1 MIRRSLFGRIIIRN
15 PQNRDT
21 TGIVRKLPARDRRC
35 APGVAEHIYWRDG
48 LIVAMQAEVS
58 LTHSKILIV
67 SYLFPPVGGIGV
79 QRALSLAKYLPACG
93 YEVHVLK
100 ATNAGGPVY
109 DPDLV
114 RQIPSFVKVHTAFTP
129 EIPFAIR
136 QKLWAMLATSK
147 NLNRKVARNTAARI
161 SWKRYLIGLGKR
173 ALSPEPE
180 ILWVPFALRKAR
192 QIIKRHDIKFVL
204 ITVPPFSALVLGTAL
219 KREFPSLLL
228 VSDFRDEWLSFYLK
242 DFEFQ
247 NSEHTRRRA
256 ETIEREAV
264 ESSDLVVAVNR
275 SSCAEIRHRYPGQP
289 DSKFAVIPNGY
300 DADVFASFQ
309 PRPHASARMVVT
321 HVGTVYKTASPRF
334 YLDALDGLP
343 EETRS
348 QIETRFVGR
357 VADSEQALLEG
368 RRADIKILGFM
379 PQHDALKFME
389 ETDFLL
395 LTMTNEI
402 SVPGKLYE
410 YMATRK
416 PILAIAPAGSE
427 VDQVLRETNTGL
439 WASPGDKAGIQS
451 MLVRAFEAWSKGQA
465 VITATTEAVCRYE
478 RRILVEEYGR
488 MMWGLD
494 SRPQGGAP

>member
-1 MIRRSLFGRIIIRN
+1 
-15 PQNRDT
+15 
-21 TGIVRKLPARDRRC
+21 
-35 APGVAEHIYWRDG
+35 
-48 LIVAMQAEVS
+48 MQSEVS
-58 LTHSKILIV
+58 LTDSKILII

-79 QRALSLAKYLPACG
+79 QRALSLAKYLPTCG

-114 RQIPSFVKVHTAFTP
+114 RQIPPCVKVYQAFTP

-136 QKLWAMLATSK
+136 QKLWAILAPNKNSNRQASK
-147 NLNRKVARNTAARI
+147 DATARI
-161 SWKRYLIGLGKR
+161 SWKQRLVGLGKR

-192 QIIKRHDIKFVL
+192 QIIRRHDIRFVL
-204 ITVPPFSALVLGTAL
+204 ITVPPFSALVIGTAL

-256 ETIEREAV
+256 EIIERESV

-275 SSCAEIRHRYPGQP
+275 SSCAEIRQRYPSQP
-289 DSKFAVIPNGY
+289 DNKFAVISNGY
-300 DADVFASFQ
+300 DPEVFAGFQ
-309 PRPHASARMVVT
+309 ARSHSSARMVVT

-334 YLDALDGLP
+334 YLHALDGLP
-343 EETRS
+343 EEIRS
-348 QIETRFVGR
+348 KIETRFVGR
-357 VADSEQALLEG
+357 VADSERALLEG
-368 RRADIKILGFM
+368 RRAEIATLGFM
-379 PQHDALKFME
+379 PQQDALKFME

-416 PILAIAPAGSE
+416 PILAIAPPGSE
-427 VDQVLRETNTGL
+427 VDQVLRETTAGL
-439 WASPGDKAGIQS
+439 WASPDDPAGIQA
-451 MLVRAFEAWSKGQA
+451 MLIRAFEAWSKGQA
-465 VITATTEAVCRYE
+465 VITPNTEAIRRYE
-478 RRILVEEYGR
+478 RPVLVEEYG
-488 MMWGLD
+488 MMMKRLVKPARD
-494 SRPQGGAP
+494 CAF